1 MTAPQLFIDISRSS
15 DNLKK
20 YIKQTSNFNLIEF
33 QLPLEQS
40 VQAYFLVSLSEF
52 ENKQS

>member
-1 MTAPQLFIDISRSS
+1 MFIDISRSS

>member
-1 MTAPQLFIDISRSS
+1 VIKFVS
-15 DNLKK
+15 DLRNFGGFQK